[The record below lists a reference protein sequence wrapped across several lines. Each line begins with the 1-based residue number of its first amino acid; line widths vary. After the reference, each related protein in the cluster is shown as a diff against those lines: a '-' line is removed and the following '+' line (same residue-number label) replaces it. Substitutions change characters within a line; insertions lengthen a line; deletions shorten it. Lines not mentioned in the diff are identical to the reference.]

1 MGLQFR
7 FCVWLSGFPSTV
19 CWGSCHFSL
28 AGSPTPVLRISCLRT
43 CGFVSG
49 FLPSSV
55 GLCICSCAITMSFV
69 TMARGCTLKLDT
81 SSFAIWAPLCF
92 HVNFRFFSALLRM
105 SLFFCRDYI
114 ESVDC
119 TELSQ
124 KNKPGAILIWGLLCS
139 CFLRGIIRLCVRIL
153 SSWSYY
159 FMLALIPINFLLRP
173 FCFMSTILAC
183 CVFFFLKNS

>member
-19 CWGSCHFSL
+19 CWGSCHFSR
-28 AGSPTPVLRISCLRT
+28 AGFPTPVLRISCLRT

-49 FLPSSV
+49 FLACSV
-55 GLCICSCAITMSFV
+55 ELCICSCAVTMSFV
-69 TMARGCTLKLDT
+69 TVAPPALLFMVLCASMWTLG
-81 SSFAIWAPLCF
+81 
-92 HVNFRFFSALLRM
+92 FFSALLRM

-183 CVFFFLKNS
+183 CVVFLKNS